1 MVSVSALLVA
11 LAQTSRSSL
20 PRRHGV
26 PLIPLVDQLGQ
37 QDYSDQVL
45 SRHSKQEVYSKTLH
59 RSSSR
64 RLNHHVQQQAD
75 SSPLRRTHQCQ
86 VQLEPVCS
94 RPSLQLS
101 SSQLRLHLSSEASRP
116 NPVVACS
123 KINHLRQAPPLFS
136 ANRSQLSS
144 KLLCSLQQMLNR
156 CQCSRPCLRQ
166 ARNNFFLTK
175 DKLLGQRAHRSR
187 TGCSV

>member
-144 KLLCSLQQMLNR
+144 NLCSLQLMPNR
-156 CQCSRPCLRQ
+156 CQCNRPCLRQ
-166 ARNNFFLTK
+166 VRNSCSRK
-175 DKLLGQRAHRSR
+175 EPLLGPRAHRSR

>member
-1 MVSVSALLVA
+1 MVSVSALLVP
-11 LAQTSRSSL
+11 LAQDSRSSL
-20 PRRHGV
+20 PRRHGER
-26 PLIPLVDQLGQ
+26 LIPLVDQLGQ

-75 SSPLRRTHQCQ
+75 SSPPHLTLQCQ
-86 VQLEPVCS
+86 VLPEPVCS
-94 RPSLQLS
+94 RPSPQLS
-101 SSQLRLHLSSEASRP
+101 SNQLRLHLSSEASRP

-123 KINHLRQAPPLFS
+123 KISQLRQAPPPFS

-144 KLLCSLQQMLNR
+144 NLCSLQVILSR
-156 CQCSRPCLRQ
+156 CQCNRPCLRQ
-166 ARNNFFLTK
+166 ARNSCSRKEPLPRPRT
-175 DKLLGQRAHRSR
+175 HRSR